1 MGRTGIYACGESV
14 SRCNSLE
21 SVVLFSLKQEAPAS
35 IGGSTFTNNLI
46 ISRYK
51 KGLPHSDSPFFTLT
65 VGIVDITLLVYV
77 VFFMHLPSCIVC
89 TLSIRR
95 AARWDGPYAYGQWP
109 CLFAFCRTAQP
120 AICRLFPSP
129 DCDSVGAVPEG
140 GPLRAEGFPKRR
152 CRLESVAA

>member
-14 SRCNSLE
+14 SRRNSLE
-21 SVVLFSLKQEAPAS
+21 SVALFSLKQEAPAS

-51 KGLPHSDSPFFTLT
+51 KGLPHSDSPFFYVNRRNRRYNSSGICGILYASPIMHSVYTLYQA
-65 VGIVDITLLVYV
+65 GRPKALLTARYR
-77 VFFMHLPSCIVC
+77 PSGGARPFPEQ
-89 TLSIRR
+89 T
-95 AARWDGPYAYGQWP
+95 AAA
-109 CLFAFCRTAQP
+109 
-120 AICRLFPSP
+120 
-129 DCDSVGAVPEG
+129 G